1 MSPRAEDLSERL
13 RKFNNDV
20 MAFVQNCAE
29 EDWSKRCS
37 WEDWT
42 VGVVARHI
50 GAGHYEAVGLAR
62 MIVDGEKLPELTEEM
77 VVANANQH
85 AREHAG
91 CTREEVL
98 DVLKTNG
105 EKMLEFVAGLD
116 DSQLDRKGYLTML
129 GGEVTA
135 QQFMEAV
142 VLQSGGQHFDNM
154 KAAVSA

>member
-13 RKFNNDV
+13 RKFNDEV
-20 MAFVQNCAE
+20 MAFVKNCGE
-29 EDWSKRCS
+29 ENWSKMCS
-37 WEDWT
+37 WEEWT

-50 GAGHYEAVGLAR
+50 GAGHYEALELAR
-62 MIVDGEKLPELTEEM
+62 MIVDGEKLPELTEEL
-77 VVANANQH
+77 VVARANQH

-98 DVLKTNG
+98 NVLKTAG
-105 EKMLEFVAGLD
+105 GKMLEFVARLD
-116 DSQLDRKGYLTML
+116 DSQLDRKGHLTML
-129 GGEVTA
+129 GVEVTA
-135 QQFMEAV
+135 QQFIEAV

>member
-1 MSPRAEDLSERL
+1 
-13 RKFNNDV
+13 
-20 MAFVQNCAE
+20 
-29 EDWSKRCS
+29 
-37 WEDWT
+37 
-42 VGVVARHI
+42 
-50 GAGHYEAVGLAR
+50 
-62 MIVDGEKLPELTEEM
+62 MIVDGRKLPELTEEL

-98 DVLKTNG
+98 NVLKTNG

-116 DSQLDRKGYLTML
+116 DSQLDRKGYLAML

-135 QQFMEAV
+135 QQFIEAV

-154 KAAVSA
+154 KAAVSVLFR